1 MTSPNTIIQQQSA
14 AAQQLI
20 EQASALWV
28 TAAEQSDTPEGLG
41 IDARINLIHSL
52 VDLWAKGFAALVQAL
67 IAGPVYG
74 SGSSTG
80 QVSVP
85 QPSEPITVP
94 SQPYPR
100 KLTAF
105 GPFERLGS
113 VKTTIPTSCITFKPE
128 ILDENGTTFR
138 IMLGDYAFA
147 GANYSGKVVLTRTDG
162 LTVPPPD
169 ERAVTVGL

>member
-1 MTSPNTIIQQQSA
+1 VTSPNALIQQQGK

-28 TAAEQSDTPEGLG
+28 TAAEQSDSADGLG

-52 VDLWAKGFAALVQAL
+52 VDLWVKGCAAVVQAL
-67 IAGPVYG
+67 IAGPIYSPG
-74 SGSSTG
+74 PSTDL
-80 QVSVP
+80 VSVP

-94 SQPYPR
+94 PQPYLR

-113 VKTTIPTSCITFKPE
+113 VKTTIPTSCIRFKPE

-138 IMLGDYAFA
+138 IMLADYGFA

-169 ERAVTVGL
+169 ELAVTVGL

>member
-1 MTSPNTIIQQQSA
+1 MTSPNPLIEQQGA

-20 EQASALWV
+20 EQANALWV
-28 TAAEQSDTPEGLG
+28 TAAEQSDTAEGLG
-41 IDARINLIHSL
+41 IDARINLVHSL
-52 VDLWAKGFAALVQAL
+52 VDLWAKGVAALVQAL
-67 IAGPVYG
+67 IAGPIYG
-74 SGSSTG
+74 PGSSTD
-80 QVSVP
+80 QASVP

-94 SQPYPR
+94 ARPFPR

-138 IMLGDYAFA
+138 IMLGNYAFA
-147 GANYSGKVVLTRTDG
+147 GSNYSGKVVLTRTDG
-162 LTVPPPD
+162 LTAPPPD
-169 ERAVTVGL
+169 EQVGL